1 MNIRDAATHWYLDL
15 HEVMRKL
22 NTLEDCEDP
31 SEMIELARE
40 LSCDIHTT
48 LGRIDTEF
56 ELDMEEEFN
65 L

>member
-1 MNIRDAATHWYLDL
+1 MGIRDYATDWYLQL
-15 HEVMRKL
+15 YCVMSKL
-22 NTLEDCEDP
+22 NTLEDCEDS

-40 LSCDIHTT
+40 LSADIHSV
-48 LGRIDTEF
+48 LESIDSEL